1 MTLIRRFDPCLTS
14 DDLSSWYAQ
23 IFQGICHQNWS
34 IRWQS
39 RAIFRFCSLCSKA
52 PPRDCRTSK
61 LWFKN
66 IRIKGFQMRYYSSG
80 FLNKMTSKTY
90 RNLLQFLKSFL
101 LYLVWFFKNFKLKS
115 KQNSIIS
122 ILLHK
127 MEIWKKVLFELECS
141 RVI

>member
-1 MTLIRRFDPCLTS
+1 MTIIWPLMTFRHDMHRSFRVYVIKIGRL
-14 DDLSSWYAQ
+14 
-23 IFQGICHQNWS
+23 GG
-34 IRWQS
+34 QS
-39 RAIFRFCSLCSKA
+39 RAIFRFCSFCSKA

-80 FLNKMTSKTY
+80 LLNKMTSKTY